1 MAVAIELWEEVVNH
15 PDYEICSAYPY
26 EIRKKTTGKIL
37 KESIMVNGYLRVK
50 LDSKKYYKHRLVAT
64 QWIPNDDP
72 ALKDQVDHINR
83 DKTDNRI
90 ENLRWCTAS
99 ENLLNRAMKD
109 TTFIDELP
117 EFAIAV
123 DHYGKHENIS
133 DLYFCDDVFYVNTGV
148 NYKTLTK
155 HQNYNGYYFVKVKLP
170 DQPLLKICYSKF
182 KHEYNLD

>member
-1 MAVAIELWEEVVNH
+1 MAGELELWEEVINH

-26 EIRKKTTGKIL
+26 PIRNKRAGRIL
-37 KESIMVNGYLRVK
+37 KESIAGVGYYQVY
-50 LDSKKYYKHRLVAT
+50 LDGNKYYKHRLVAT

-83 DKTDNRI
+83 DKSDNHI
-90 ENLRWCTAS
+90 SNLRWVSAS
-99 ENLLNRAMKD
+99 ENLLNRSTKN

-123 DHYGKHENIS
+123 EHYGKHNDIQ
-133 DLYFCDDVFYVNTGV
+133 DLYFCDDVFYVYTGV
-148 NYKTLTK
+148 NYKSLTK
-155 HQNYNGYYFVKVKLP
+155 HQNYSGYYFVKVKLP